1 MNNFRLTD
9 KQKKNMSKRNT
20 LLLAGTV
27 VLHSYRNIPCIANAN
42 RVSAGY
48 IATGELSDV
57 STAVEN

>member
-1 MNNFRLTD
+1 
-9 KQKKNMSKRNT
+9 MSKRIT